1 MHIQPIRNAP
11 GGGSGKRYFI
21 RRLRFEVETSP
32 GSSLLRHTSS
42 MLRSDSDRRD
52 WPNAIKPVGIHN
64 ITNIHKRALHKDDR
78 TVTRAVCNTNE
89 CLCFL
94 IAILFCM
101 RRVCLPPIPTAPFDH
116 CVQSRFR
123 RAANA

>member
-42 MLRSDSDRRD
+42 TLRSDSDKFD
-52 WPNAIKPVGIHN
+52 WPNAIAPIGIYN
-64 ITNIHKRALHKDDR
+64 ATDIHKRVLHKDSR
-78 TVTRAVCNTNE
+78 TVACTVCNKNE
-89 CLCFL
+89 YLCFL
-94 IAILFCM
+94 MAILFYM
-101 RRVCLPPIPTAPFDH
+101 
-116 CVQSRFR
+116 
-123 RAANA
+123 